1 MLKRIIFTL
10 LLLLR
15 LINPAFAEVNI
26 VATLPWIGSIVREI
40 GGDKVNITV
49 LVKPNQDPHY
59 IEAKPSMIL
68 EASKADMLI
77 YNGLDLEV
85 GYLPLIINSSRNYR
99 IQAGRKENLDCSQYI
114 DAIERPQRDVD
125 RSMGDI
131 HPFGNPHYHLSPENI
146 RKVADG
152 IADTLSELD
161 SAHAEFYRKNLIS
174 FYERL
179 DDKQKQWGSKS
190 LKDKKFIAYH
200 KYFEYLASEF
210 GFQIIGYIEQKPG
223 IPPSAGH
230 IERLIETIKNSR
242 PDALITTGYYG
253 KRGVEFLSQK
263 TGIRGVVIPHDVGA
277 DDIKDW
283 FTLMDRVLESLE

>member
-10 LLLLR
+10 VMLLR

-99 IQAGRKENLDCSQYI
+99 IQAGRKENLD
-114 DAIERPQRDVD
+114 
-125 RSMGDI
+125 
-131 HPFGNPHYHLSPENI
+131 
-146 RKVADG
+146 
-152 IADTLSELD
+152 
-161 SAHAEFYRKNLIS
+161 
-174 FYERL
+174 
-179 DDKQKQWGSKS
+179 
-190 LKDKKFIAYH
+190 
-200 KYFEYLASEF
+200 
-210 GFQIIGYIEQKPG
+210 
-223 IPPSAGH
+223 
-230 IERLIETIKNSR
+230 
-242 PDALITTGYYG
+242 
-253 KRGVEFLSQK
+253 
-263 TGIRGVVIPHDVGA
+263 
-277 DDIKDW
+277 
-283 FTLMDRVLESLE
+283 